1 MLSPLCRTTAR
12 GPTQIFTSHGGKTLS
27 NGIKIV
33 KINTLKRKTHIMAD
47 ILDIIE
53 NINTIYNSNSSLAIL
68 KDYERVFDELDLYV
82 FENWRDGELVSGPK
96 VERHWVTCEFM
107 WPKDKMPNPEA
118 GKRLSEY
125 GCGVKYKKDILV
137 KPRKI
142 RTPDDIR
149 PGTQK
154 GKLDEHPIWIVE
166 VSMPKKLMLEVFR
179 GYQSQELDP
188 ANDQKAPELQPP
200 PEGEALQQQEQQ

>member
-1 MLSPLCRTTAR
+1 
-12 GPTQIFTSHGGKTLS
+12 
-27 NGIKIV
+27 
-33 KINTLKRKTHIMAD
+33 MAD

-53 NINTIYNSNSSLAIL
+53 NINELYNSNSSLAIL

-82 FENWRDGELVSGPK
+82 FENWRDGELVSGPR

-142 RTPDDIR
+142 KNPDDIR
-149 PGTQK
+149 PGTRK
-154 GKLDEHPIWIVE
+154 GKLDEHPIWVVE
-166 VSMPKKLMLEVFR
+166 VTMPKKLMLDIFR
-179 GYQSQELDP
+179 GHHEKMMSEVTPTDTQR
-188 ANDQKAPELQPP
+188 APELQAP
-200 PEGEALQQQEQQ
+200 PEGEALAQQQAPEQGAGNVA

>member
-1 MLSPLCRTTAR
+1 
-12 GPTQIFTSHGGKTLS
+12 
-27 NGIKIV
+27 
-33 KINTLKRKTHIMAD
+33 MAD

-53 NINTIYNSNSSLAIL
+53 NINELYNSNSSLAIL

-82 FENWRDGELVSGPK
+82 FENWRDGELVSGPR

-137 KPRKI
+137 RPRKI
-142 RTPDDIR
+142 KNPDDIR
-149 PGTQK
+149 PGTKK
-154 GKLDEHPIWIVE
+154 GKLDEHPIWVVE
-166 VSMPKKLMLEVFR
+166 VSMPKKLMLDIFR
-179 GYQSQELDP
+179 GHHEKMMSEVTPTDSQR
-188 ANDQKAPELQPP
+188 APELAPP
-200 PEGEALQQQEQQ
+200 PEGEALAQQQAPDQGAGNVA